1 MSGSSY
7 LILLGQIVNSR
18 RFAHVPERALEPRLP
33 VPFGEASWLCT
44 WGCVCVLKGEIWGVF
59 CATGVGVPVEEV
71 YIGWWGRLKS
81 LPALSSRRIQDFP
94 TRVHRILYALA
105 DLDSA
110 TPVGPPLHP
119 PGILQGEKHFRAWRK
134 ISSLYSNLILYWF
147 TFSGLGKLK

>member
-1 MSGSSY
+1 MYCYDLNFAVNRKCEKVRECSRTGSRTPTSGA
-7 LILLGQIVNSR
+7 IWRGFTTV
-18 RFAHVPERALEPRLP
+18 HVGVCLCFEGGNLE
-33 VPFGEASWLCT
+33 
-44 WGCVCVLKGEIWGVF
+44 VF